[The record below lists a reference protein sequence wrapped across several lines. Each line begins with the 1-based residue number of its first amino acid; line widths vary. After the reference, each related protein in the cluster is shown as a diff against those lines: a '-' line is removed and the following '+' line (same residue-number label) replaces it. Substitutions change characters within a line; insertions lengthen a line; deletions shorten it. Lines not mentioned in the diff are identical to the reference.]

1 MNQTRICLKEETETT
16 TGMPTQKIQQR
27 RERAG
32 QRRVR
37 QGNHHPAP
45 PVTCTRTHTWTRR
58 GESKAGKT
66 DRPRGQAGPDQT
78 KAGRRR
84 QDGRKT
90 TDPPSKAPLTA
101 GREGGGAEEG
111 RDRRPQGRRSVGGG
125 EKEGGERAGDGG
137 ARRSRIAGGR
147 RRAGTRPEK
156 RAPPKRKGETT
167 HNDTNADPGSQQAH

>member
-1 MNQTRICLKEETETT
+1 MAGAAGGERIGARGHGGPQARSGARKWDHEPHRRMPSISRMNQTRICLKEETETT

-27 RERAG
+27 RVRAG

-45 PVTCTRTHTWTRR
+45 PATCTRTHTWTRR

-111 RDRRPQGRRSVGGG
+111 RDR
-125 EKEGGERAGDGG
+125 
-137 ARRSRIAGGR
+137 
-147 RRAGTRPEK
+147 
-156 RAPPKRKGETT
+156 
-167 HNDTNADPGSQQAH
+167 